1 MSTFKSL
8 VAFGLAIT
16 LSLTVTGQSKQRS
29 LEQHRAAKFFTL
41 DESKSG
47 TIQQQLAAQLGLSSN
62 DLAET
67 SAFQTKNNITHTK
80 YQQSYKGVQVVGG
93 EFILHQKPN
102 SATTVSAEYFPN
114 IRISTN
120 PLFSREEA
128 MQKAINYADA
138 KSYIWQSDATYT
150 RPTPTLMVMDEAY
163 PAFSGDYMLV
173 YGVEIYSTSPLAR
186 EQYYINAMDGSLVS
200 TENLMCTESVP
211 ASGQSLY
218 LGEVDFVTDSIAPG
232 EYQMIDFSRGNGNAT
247 YTNNGERIL
256 MTDDDNYWDF
266 SDIHNRNAAVDAHF
280 CTAKFYDLL
289 VDYFDYS
296 GLDGEGESMNCI
308 VNVRDDEAF
317 VNAFWDGRFSYF
329 GNGDCDRGPLTSLD
343 VVAHEFTH
351 GLTDYTS
358 DLVYQDEPG
367 ALNESMSDI
376 FGKALE
382 WYVTPDDF
390 NWLVG
395 DIFILDDTRQPFR
408 DMSDPNNQGHPKYYR
423 GNLWYTAEEDN
434 GGVHSNSGV
443 LNYWFYLIVDGGTG
457 VNEKGDP
464 FDIVGMGME
473 KAIQIPFMMQRAYLT
488 RTSEYSDA
496 YVAAIESAKDIYGEN
511 SDEYAMVEAAMNAIG
526 LPRGTSDEELA
537 IDLSITIISDIDQT
551 CLDTEMIDIE
561 VSLRNESA
569 EPILIDEPIS
579 IAINNNVNASR
590 DFDINMTL
598 QPDQDTVLLLSEAAL
613 IFAEGEVEIS
623 VELLNEDGFGGNNL
637 DDIEFENYI
646 DAEADVELSIVVP
659 SDIACYTRDIPIEAY
674 IRNSSCNPI
683 PSGTEYT
690 IQMLMGG
697 EVLETYS
704 YTLDEEISVG
714 DRVRHILP
722 YEYPGSV
729 TILDFELEIADDPNM
744 SNNSVSFLPIFKEDS
759 LNDNYL
765 NTMDEQSDLTR
776 NITLNDDFFFRIV
789 EYNGESYLGTTGRS
803 GSLNNLCTFW
813 QDNFI
818 SGNTASM
825 EMCVDMA
832 DHVNVLFSFDL
843 VQLRNSRIDT
853 VPELADEVTLAK
865 IQWTDGVIN
874 EQIVINDQPDGETV
888 TYEIPL
894 PDRFTGFIT
903 FDFYNHM
910 GTGNFTS
917 DFSHNNYDFNLL
929 DNLSIAGDFLS
940 STDDINNDINQVTIF
955 PNPTSSTITI
965 ASDDIV
971 RSDYSIFTLEG
982 KLVANGSIQDSSQSI
997 DVADLESGIHV
1008 IRLVG
1013 EDQAVYTARFLVTD

>member
-1 MSTFKSL
+1 MFTLKSL
-8 VAFGLAIT
+8 ATFALAIT
-16 LSLTVTGQSKQRS
+16 VSIAATGQSKQSS
-29 LEQHRAAKFFTL
+29 LEKHRAAKFFML
-41 DESKSG
+41 EEAKIG
-47 TIQQQLAAQLGLSSN
+47 TIEQQLASQLGLSTA
-62 DLAET
+62 DIVET
-67 SAFQTKNNITHTK
+67 SSFTTKNNITHTK
-80 YQQSYKGVQVVGG
+80 YQQVYKGVQVIGG
-93 EFILHQKPN
+93 EFILHQKQQSP
-102 SATTVSAEYFPN
+102 TTVSAEYFPN
-114 IRISTN
+114 IRIPTT
-120 PLFSREEA
+120 PLFSEEEA

-138 KSYIWQSDATYT
+138 KVYMWQSDVSYT
-150 RPTPTLMVMDEAY
+150 RPTPTLMVMDKAY
-163 PAFSGDYMLV
+163 PAFSGNYLLV

-186 EQYYINAMDGSLVS
+186 EQYFINAMDGTLVK

-232 EYQMIDFSRGNGNAT
+232 EYHMIDFSRGNGNAT

-423 GNLWYTAEEDN
+423 GNLWFSAEGDN

-443 LNYWFYLIVDGGTG
+443 LNYWFYLIVEGGVGET
-457 VNEKGDP
+457 EKGDP
-464 FDIVGMGME
+464 FDITGMGME

-496 YVAAIESAKDIYGEN
+496 YVAAIESTKDIYGED
-511 SDEYAMVEAAMNAIG
+511 SEELAIVEAAMSAIG
-526 LPRGTSDEELA
+526 LPRNTTDEELSR
-537 IDLSITIISDIDQT
+537 DLSITIVSDINQT
-551 CLDTEMIDIE
+551 CLDGELIDLE
-561 VSLRNESA
+561 VSIRNVST
-569 EPILIDEPIS
+569 EPILIVEPIS
-579 IAINNNVNASR
+579 IAINNNVNAPR
-590 DFDINMTL
+590 EFDLNGTL
-598 QPDQDTVLLLSEAAL
+598 QPDQDTVLILSEAAL
-613 IFAEGEVEIS
+613 VFAEGEVEIS
-623 VELLNEDGFGGNNL
+623 VELLNEDGFSGNNL
-637 DDIEFENYI
+637 DDIEFENYF
-646 DAEADVELSIVVP
+646 DPEADVELSIVVP
-659 SDIACYTRDIPIEAY
+659 SDIACYVRDIPIEAY

-690 IQMLMGG
+690 IQMIMGG
-697 EVLETYS
+697 EVLETYT
-704 YTLDEEISVG
+704 YTLDTEIAVG
-714 DRVRHILP
+714 NSVRHILP
-722 YEYPGSV
+722 YEYPGNV
-729 TILDFELEIADDPNM
+729 TILDFELEMAGDPNM
-744 SNNSVSFLPIFKEDS
+744 SNNSVTFLPIFKEDS
-759 LNDNYL
+759 LSDNYL
-765 NTMDEQSDLTR
+765 NTMDNQSDLTR
-776 NITLNDDFFFRIV
+776 NITLNDEFFFRIV
-789 EYNGESYLGTTGRS
+789 DYNGESYLGTTGRS

-832 DHVNVLFSFDL
+832 DHVNVIFSFDL
-843 VQLRNSRIDT
+843 IQLRNSRIDT

-865 IQWTDGVIN
+865 IQWTDGIIN
-874 EQIVINDQPDGETV
+874 EQLVINDQPDGEKV

-903 FDFYNHM
+903 FDFYNHV

-940 STDDINNDINQVTIF
+940 STDDINNAINQVTIF
-955 PNPTSSTITI
+955 PNPTSSTINI
-965 ASDDIV
+965 ASDDLEK
-971 RSDYSIFTLEG
+971 SDYSIFTLEG
-982 KLVANGSIQDSSQSI
+982 KLVADGAIQDSSQST
-997 DVADLESGIHV
+997 
-1008 IRLVG
+1008 RLLI
-1013 EDQAVYTARFLVTD
+1013 EKTAN